1 MSDLSSHSI
10 SQSPTDSSHLTPR
23 VTPRAPLGGI
33 IVGLLFVA
41 GFAGWVGVRIHAAT
55 TQKKA
60 IAEQR
65 ANDARRTAN
74 ELRSAPKVRVIVP
87 VGAEWAPAVEIDG
100 TLAAARS
107 AELGFETPGRLAQ
120 VSVRVGDTVKVG
132 QVLASLDTGEISAQL
147 KAAQAQVRAAEA
159 QLTLA
164 ADQERRT
171 ATMVQSGSLAE
182 ANGVQSTQQKAL
194 ATAQLDAA
202 RAQVT
207 LSQVAAGNH
216 RLVAPFAGSVT
227 RAPEGVGGVVGPG
240 SVLFEIVDLSKLKLR
255 GTLGEHDAGLVQPG
269 ATISIESEHGSVEGT
284 VSVVLGSVDP
294 STRRVRM
301 EADIDNQDKRL
312 RAGSFVRG
320 VVRAGATMP
329 VLKLPHDVLRPGA
342 QDELFV
348 VAGGVLAS
356 RRVVY
361 AVSPEGE
368 LLVRRGLAPGEQVVR
383 SPKSDTQAGEQ
394 VELDT
399 TPAATPAP
407 AASR

>member
-1 MSDLSSHSI
+1 MTELSSHGVA
-10 SQSPTDSSHLTPR
+10 QNPTDSSQPQT
-23 VTPRAPLGGI
+23 TPRAPLAGI
-33 IVGLLFVA
+33 LAGVLLVVGL
-41 GFAGWVGVRIHAAT
+41 GGWAGVRIHAAT

-60 IAEQR
+60 LAAQR
-65 ANDARRTAN
+65 ADDARRAAN
-74 ELRSAPKVRVIVP
+74 ETRAVPKVRVIVP
-87 VGAEWAPAVEIDG
+87 EATTWSPAVEIDG

-120 VSVRVGDTVKVG
+120 VSVRVGDAVKSG
-132 QVLASLDTGEISAQL
+132 QLLATLDTGEVSAQL

-202 RAQVT
+202 RAQVS
-207 LSQVAAGNH
+207 LSQVALGNH

-227 RAPEGVGGVVGPG
+227 RAPEGVGGVVSPG
-240 SVLFEIVDLSKLKLR
+240 TSLFEVVDLSRLKLR
-255 GTLGEHDAGLVQPG
+255 GTLGEHDAALVEPG
-269 ATISIESEHGSVEGT
+269 AKIVIESEHGSVEGT

-294 STRRVRM
+294 ATRRVRM

-320 VVRAGATMP
+320 AMRGSSNIS

-348 VAGGVLAS
+348 VSGDALVS
-356 RRVVY
+356 RHVVY
-361 AVSPEGE
+361 AVTPEGD
-368 LLVRRGLAPGEQVVR
+368 LLVRRGLAAGERVLRAPKADTRAGERVEIDP
-383 SPKSDTQAGEQ
+383 SPAGASTPKS
-394 VELDT
+394 
-399 TPAATPAP
+399 
-407 AASR
+407 SR

>member
-1 MSDLSSHSI
+1 MTEISSHGM
-10 SQSPTDSSHLTPR
+10 SQGPADSSHASTNT
-23 VTPRAPLGGI
+23 TPRAPLTGI
-33 IVGLLFVA
+33 VLGVLFVA
-41 GFAGWVGVRIHAAT
+41 GFAAWAGIRIHAAT

-60 IAEQR
+60 LAEQR
-65 ANDARRTAN
+65 AEDARRAASDV
-74 ELRSAPKVRVIVP
+74 RAVPKVRVALP
-87 VGAEWAPAVEIDG
+87 TAADWAPSVEIDG
-100 TLAAARS
+100 TLAAARA

-120 VSVRVGDTVKVG
+120 VSVHVGDLVKAG
-132 QVLASLDTGEISAQL
+132 QVLATLDTGEISAQL

-164 ADQERRT
+164 TDQERRT

-216 RLVAPFAGSVT
+216 RLVAPFAGSIT
-227 RAPEGVGGVVGPG
+227 KAPDGVGSVVGPG
-240 SVLFEIVDLSKLKLR
+240 SSLFEVQDLTRLKLR
-255 GTLGEHDAGLVQPG
+255 GTLGEHDAALVEPG
-269 ATISIESEHGSVEGT
+269 AKISVETEHGAVEGT
-284 VSVVLGSVDP
+284 VTVVLGSVDQA
-294 STRRVRM
+294 TRRVRL
-301 EADIDNQDKRL
+301 EADIDNKEKKL

-320 VVRAGATMP
+320 TVRAGSSIP

-348 VAGGVLAS
+348 VSNGALVS

-361 AVSPEGE
+361 AITPQGE
-368 LLVRRGLAPGEQVVR
+368 LLVRRGLAAGEQVVR
-383 SPKSDTQAGEQ
+383 APKSDARAGER
-394 VELDT
+394 VDIDT
-399 TPAATPAP
+399 TATASPAP
-407 AASR
+407 KASR

>member
-1 MSDLSSHSI
+1 MNELSS
-10 SQSPTDSSHLTPR
+10 QGVPQNPTDSSHLTAAQ
-23 VTPRAPLGGI
+23 TPRAPLSGI
-33 IVGLLFVA
+33 IVGVLFVA
-41 GFAGWVGVRIHAAT
+41 GFAAWAGVRIHAAT

-65 ANDARRTAN
+65 ANDARRAASDLHAT
-74 ELRSAPKVRVIVP
+74 PKVRVVTP
-87 VGAEWAPAVEIDG
+87 VAAEWAPVVEVDG

-120 VSVRVGDTVKVG
+120 VSVHVGDAVKAG
-132 QVLASLDTGEISAQL
+132 QLLATLDTGEISAQL
-147 KAAQAQVRAAEA
+147 RAAQAQVRAAEA

-164 ADQERRT
+164 TDQERRT

-182 ANGVQSTQQKAL
+182 ASGVQSTQQKAL

-202 RAQVT
+202 RAQVS
-207 LSQVAAGNH
+207 LSQVALGNH

-227 RAPEGVGGVVGPG
+227 RAPDGVGGVVGPG
-240 SVLFEIVDLSKLKLR
+240 GTLFEVVDLGKLKLR
-255 GTLGEHDAGLVQPG
+255 GTLGEHDAALVQAG
-269 ATISIESEHGSVEGT
+269 SKIVVESEHGAVEGT
-284 VSVVLGSVDP
+284 VSVVLGSVDA

-301 EADIDNQDKRL
+301 EAEIDNQDKRL

-320 VVRAGATMP
+320 TVRAGANLP

-361 AVSPEGE
+361 AVSPDGE
-368 LLVRRGLAPGEQVVR
+368 LLVRRGLAAGEQVVR
-383 SPKSDTQAGEQ
+383 APKSDTQAGQ
-394 VELDT
+394 RVEID
-399 TPAATPAP
+399 ATPAP
-407 AASR
+407 AAPKASR